1 MLSGRTSILR
11 WGICFKKE
19 YLCYKFI
26 TIMVG
31 KKDNPKFDTC
41 FFERY
46 AKLTLETILGT
57 KYSDLVNR
65 DRPDLQTDD
74 GRIGIE
80 VTRALKESK
89 IEAIKLLNEMAV
101 AEVKNISGLTEK
113 RGMGYV
119 YGLVD
124 ADSVGAEEYRYW
136 LEASSLKRVIENK
149 VKKVV
154 NGFYGDFR
162 EFGLYIF
169 TKDDMTPDDLL
180 AAMKLTMELQA
191 ESRQQFQTL
200 YISEVQNLYVCDVVT
215 MSYKQ
220 YPISN
225 ELCKKFFMKSL

>member
-1 MLSGRTSILR
+1 
-11 WGICFKKE
+11 
-19 YLCYKFI
+19 
-26 TIMVG
+26 MVG
-31 KKDNPKFDTC
+31 KTYKPKFDTC

-57 KYSDLVNR
+57 KYSDLINR

-74 GRIGIE
+74 DRIGIE

-89 IEAIKLLNEMAV
+89 VEAIKLLNEMAV
-101 AEVKNISGLTEK
+101 AEVRTISGLTEK
-113 RGMGYV
+113 RGMGYA

-124 ADSVGAEEYRYW
+124 VDSVGTEEYRYW
-136 LEASSLKRVIENK
+136 LEASPLRRVIENK

-154 NGFYGDFR
+154 NGFYGDFK

-191 ESRQQFQTL
+191 GAIQQFQTL
-200 YISEVQNLYVCDVVT
+200 YISEVQNLYVCDVAT
-215 MSYKQ
+215 LSYKQ
-220 YPISN
+220 YPISD
-225 ELCKKFFMKSL
+225 ELCKKFFINSL

>member
-1 MLSGRTSILR
+1 MATNDS
-11 WGICFKKE
+11 
-19 YLCYKFI
+19 
-26 TIMVG
+26 
-31 KKDNPKFDTC
+31 PKFDTC

-46 AKLTLETILGT
+46 AKLTLETILGV
-57 KYSDLVNR
+57 KYSDLINR

-89 IEAIKLLNEMAV
+89 VEAIKLLNEMAV

-113 RGMGYV
+113 HGMEYV

-124 ADSVGAEEYRYW
+124 VDSVGTEEYRYW
-136 LEASSLKRVIENK
+136 FEASSLKRVIENK

-154 NGFYGDFR
+154 NGFYGDFK

-169 TKDDMTPDDLL
+169 TKDDVTPNDLL
-180 AAMKLTMELQA
+180 AAMKFTMDLQA

-200 YISEVQNLYVCDVVT
+200 YISEVQNLYVCDIPT
-215 MSYKQ
+215 LSYKQ
-220 YPISN
+220 YPISE
-225 ELCKKFFMKSL
+225 ELCKTFFVKSI